1 MTSSKCFR
9 RKVTESAIM
18 ARFSSSVVPIA
29 DVTWKS
35 QDFPKM
41 VTTGGPAATPARG
54 VAGAPGPRPGRPGP
68 PGRPEGGDLRD
79 LEHGVLDAAEEA
91 QALRIGA
98 GPAALDVV
106 HAERVQTLGDANLV
120 FHGEGDALALG
131 AVAEGRAGTLDQ
143 PGHRGILQPL
153 HEGNAHDE
161 AGKHG

>member
-41 VTTGGPAATPARG
+41 VTAGGPDS
-54 VAGAPGPRPGRPGP
+54 GP
-68 PGRPEGGDLRD
+68 PGRPEGGDLRN

-91 QALRIGA
+91 QVLRIGA
-98 GPAALDVV
+98 GPPALDVV
-106 HAERVQTLGDANLV
+106 HAERVQALGDANLV

-131 AVAEGRAGTLDQ
+131 AVAEGRVVHLDQ
-143 PGHRGILQPL
+143 PGHRGILQPS
-153 HEGNAHDE
+153 HEGNANDE
-161 AGKHG
+161 ARAHDLSRIPSELRHRGKAHAG